1 VAGRFALRASAH
13 GQIVEVEATDA
24 LLDADPLRVE
34 QALGNLVDNALAH
47 GGAVVTLG
55 ARERDGVVE
64 LHVTD
69 DGPGFPEDFVD
80 RAFDRFSRAD
90 DARGRGGTGLGLSIV
105 ALIAAAHGCAAGAS
119 NRPSGGADVWLAV
132 PMKKE
137 GPPGASSS
145 GGRRR
150 RRAGSDRVA
159 SDRNAVSEGSMK
171 HFPSDQPQM
180 KRV

>member
-1 VAGRFALRASAH
+1 MLATVAGRFALRASAH
-13 GQIVEVEATDA
+13 GQIVEVEPTDA

-55 ARERDGVVE
+55 ARERGAVVE

-69 DGPGFPEDFVD
+69 DGPGFPDDFVD

-90 DARGRGGTGLGLSIV
+90 DASGRGGTGLGLSIV

-119 NRPSGGADVWLAV
+119 NRPSGGADVWLGV
-132 PMKKE
+132 PAA
-137 GPPGASSS
+137 PGSSVSHASLMHS
-145 GGRRR
+145 GD
-150 RRAGSDRVA
+150 AIP
-159 SDRNAVSEGSMK
+159 E
-171 HFPSDQPQM
+171 PSRSARP
-180 KRV
+180 